1 LWQPGSGGALIGPEL
16 TARPNGA
23 TLPATQ
29 PESKAMTDPATDET
43 IPLPGLVAEAEIRV
57 DRWGIAH
64 IRAGSAADVFLA
76 QGFNAARDRLWQL
89 DLWRKRGLG
98 LLAADFG
105 PGYLAQDHAARH
117 FLYRGDMAAEW
128 QAYGPDTQAICT
140 AFVAGINAFVA
151 LCGADPARLPPEFAV
166 FGTSPALWDPQ
177 DVVRIRSHALTR
189 NALSEILRANVTAL
203 AGAQTDLLRMLID
216 PPVQAVL
223 ADGLSF
229 ADIPLEAARLF
240 KLATAPVSFDRARL
254 ECPLDQ
260 AWTWTAVLDIG
271 DVIQRSTEEGS
282 NNWAVHGSRTASG
295 RPVLASDPHR
305 AHAVPSLRYIV
316 HLEAPGL
323 NVIGAGEPCIPG
335 ISIGHNDRVAFG
347 LTIFGADQEDVY
359 VYETRPGDPNQYRHA
374 GGWEAITREPQRFAV
389 KGHPDQ
395 TLTLSFTRHGPV
407 LHEDAGRR
415 RAVAMRSVWQAPG
428 AAAYLGSL
436 AYLRAGSV
444 AEFAAAMGHWGT
456 PSVSHVAADINGD
469 IGWFTAGFTPHR
481 RNWHGLL
488 PVPGDG
494 SHEWDGFL
502 APEAL
507 PRSVNPPEGGVA
519 SANEMNLPPDR
530 SPDAPSI
537 GHEWA
542 EASRSLRIREVL
554 GADARHT
561 LAGSMALQTDV
572 HSRPAQRIVRLL
584 ASAADDGQDGALAP
598 ALALLAG
605 WDHRLDAGSAAAAL
619 FEVWWMK
626 HLRPALLA
634 QFAPDEAVRALL
646 QPGDFD
652 HLVTLLETLAV
663 PARDALLRASLR
675 AGWHDCAARMGADPA
690 LWRWGDLHRALFEH
704 AASRVMSPPDTGW
717 NVGPLGVGGSRSTPM
732 NAAYRIADFAVI
744 SGASVRL
751 VMDVGAWDN
760 SVWINVP
767 GQSGDPRSPHYA
779 DLAGVWSQ
787 GGYLPLPFSRDRVDA
802 ATAHRIRLVPAA
814 APVLAP

>member
-1 LWQPGSGGALIGPEL
+1 
-16 TARPNGA
+16 
-23 TLPATQ
+23 
-29 PESKAMTDPATDET
+29 MTHPVTDET
-43 IPLPGLVAEAEIRV
+43 IPLPGLLAEAEIRV
-57 DRWGIAH
+57 DRWGIPH
-64 IRAGSAADVFLA
+64 IRAGSEADLFLA

-117 FLYRGDMAAEW
+117 FLYLGNMAAEW
-128 QAYGPDTQAICT
+128 QAYGADTQAICT
-140 AFVAGINAFVA
+140 AFVAGINAYVA
-151 LCGADPARLPPEFAV
+151 LCNADSARLPPEFGV
-166 FGTSPALWDPQ
+166 FGTSPASWAPQ

-203 AGAQTDLLRMLID
+203 ADADTDLLRTRID
-216 PPVQAVL
+216 PPVRPHL
-223 ADGLSF
+223 ADGLTP

-240 KLATAPVSFDRARL
+240 KLATAPVTFDRARL
-254 ECPLDQ
+254 DCALGQ
-260 AWTWTAVLDIG
+260 AWNWTEVLDIG

-282 NNWAVHGSRTASG
+282 NNWAVHGTRSASG

-305 AHAVPSLRYIV
+305 AHAVPSLRYMV

-335 ISIGHNDRVAFG
+335 VSIGHNNRVAFG

-359 VYETRPGDPNQYRHA
+359 VYETRDGEWYRHA
-374 GGWEAITREPQRFAV
+374 DGWEAITREDQRFAV

-395 TLTLSFTRHGPV
+395 TLTLSFTRHGPI
-407 LHEDAGRR
+407 LHEDAARN

-428 AAAYLGSL
+428 AAAYLSSL
-436 AYLRAGSV
+436 AYLRCTSV
-444 AEFAAAMGHWGT
+444 AGFGGSMAHWGT
-456 PSVSHVAADINGD
+456 PSVSHVCADVGGN

-481 RNWHGLL
+481 RGWYGLL

-502 APEAL
+502 PPDTL
-507 PRSVNPPEGGVA
+507 PRSVNPAEGFVA

-554 GADARHT
+554 GVDDRHT
-561 LAGSMALQTDV
+561 VAGSMALQTDV
-572 HSRPAQRIVRLL
+572 HSRPAQRIV
-584 ASAADDGQDGALAP
+584 
-598 ALALLAG
+598 ALLAGSVAQDDAQAAAFALLRG
-605 WDHRLDAGSAAAAL
+605 WDHRLEAGSAAAAL

-626 HLRPALLA
+626 HLRPGLLT
-634 QFAPDEAVRALL
+634 QHAPSAAVRSLL

-652 HLVTLLETLAV
+652 HLLTLLDSTAAPEREALMLAT
-663 PARDALLRASLR
+663 LR
-675 AGWHDCAARMGADPA
+675 AGWQECMARLGADPA
-690 LWRWGDLHRALFEH
+690 VWRWGDLHRAQFDH
-704 AASRVMSPPDTGW
+704 AASRVLAAESGW
-717 NVGPLGVGGSRSTPM
+717 NVGPLPVGGSRSTPM
-732 NAAYRIADFAVI
+732 NAAYRIADFAVT

-751 VMDVGAWDN
+751 VMDVGEWDN

-779 DLAGVWSQ
+779 DLATPWAQ
-787 GGYLPLPFSRDRVDA
+787 GDYLPLLYSRDRVDA
-802 ATAHRIRLVPAA
+802 ATAHRIRLVPA
-814 APVLAP
+814 LATKVHP